1 MSTVIMGRT
10 VQRIHLLGVCGT
22 AMASLAAL
30 LRSSGYTVTGSDADV
45 YPPMSDFLAAEG
57 IPVRSG
63 YAPANL
69 DPPPDLVVVGNA
81 IARGNPELEHALAA
95 GLPYLS
101 MPEVVKLLLLPG
113 KTPVVVTG
121 THGKTTTSAMA
132 AWALT
137 QLGFDPSFLVGG
149 IPLDFGRSAALGRG
163 PHFVIEGDEYD
174 TAYFDKAPKF
184 FHYRPTVLVITGI
197 EYDHAD
203 IYPDLDA
210 IVLQF
215 RRLVN
220 TVPPNGLVVYHADC
234 PRAAEVAARAPC
246 PTVSFGFGGGAD
258 WQAESV
264 RAEDGR
270 TRFAVRHRGA
280 SLGEAE
286 LAVPGRYNVLNA
298 LAVWAVLH
306 HAGAP
311 PERVPGA
318 LASFRGVERRMTLRG
333 DVGGAL
339 LYDDFAHHPTAIQAT
354 LAGARLRFPDRRIAV
369 VFEPRS
375 WTCRKRVHQA
385 AMARCFA
392 EADVVILA
400 DVFRKEALPEAD
412 RFDPARA
419 VADMRAAGQD
429 AHFLPTVAEIVP
441 FLRRWLKPGDVAI
454 IMSNGGFDDIHR
466 RILESSGR
474 EGDAPTQP

>member
-149 IPLDFGRSAALGRG
+149 IPLDFGRSAALAAAPTSSSRG
-163 PHFVIEGDEYD
+163 TSTTPPIS
-174 TAYFDKAPKF
+174 TR
-184 FHYRPTVLVITGI
+184 RPSFSTTV
-197 EYDHAD
+197 
-203 IYPDLDA
+203 
-210 IVLQF
+210 
-215 RRLVN
+215 R
-220 TVPPNGLVVYHADC
+220 
-234 PRAAEVAARAPC
+234 
-246 PTVSFGFGGGAD
+246 
-258 WQAESV
+258 
-264 RAEDGR
+264 
-270 TRFAVRHRGA
+270 
-280 SLGEAE
+280 
-286 LAVPGRYNVLNA
+286 
-298 LAVWAVLH
+298 
-306 HAGAP
+306 
-311 PERVPGA
+311 
-318 LASFRGVERRMTLRG
+318 
-333 DVGGAL
+333 
-339 LYDDFAHHPTAIQAT
+339 
-354 LAGARLRFPDRRIAV
+354 
-369 VFEPRS
+369 RS
-375 WTCRKRVHQA
+375 W
-385 AMARCFA
+385 
-392 EADVVILA
+392 
-400 DVFRKEALPEAD
+400 
-412 RFDPARA
+412 
-419 VADMRAAGQD
+419 
-429 AHFLPTVAEIVP
+429 
-441 FLRRWLKPGDVAI
+441 
-454 IMSNGGFDDIHR
+454 
-466 RILESSGR
+466 
-474 EGDAPTQP
+474 